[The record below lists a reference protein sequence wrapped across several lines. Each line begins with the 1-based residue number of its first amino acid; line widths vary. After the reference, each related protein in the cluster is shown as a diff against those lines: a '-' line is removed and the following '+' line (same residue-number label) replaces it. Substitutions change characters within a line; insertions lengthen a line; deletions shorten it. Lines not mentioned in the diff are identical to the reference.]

1 MISIDIRPY
10 TPDDTAGITELF
22 HRSVRQVA
30 RRDYSEAQVR
40 AWAPDQ
46 TNLDHWRTR
55 LAAAETWTA
64 WIDNRLAGFTDLEAD
79 GHLDHLFVDPDFQR
93 MGVATALVAQVE
105 RAARRHGLTRLH
117 TEASLTAR
125 PAFERFRFELIA
137 AQTVHRRGQDLR
149 NFRMAKRLDAPAA
162 ALDAGPERS

>member
-79 GHLDHLFVDPDFQR
+79 GHLDHLFV
-93 MGVATALVAQVE
+93 G
-105 RAARRHGLTRLH
+105 
-117 TEASLTAR
+117 
-125 PAFERFRFELIA
+125 PAFERFGFKLIA